1 MDDLL
6 TRFIGP
12 LVRAGLLAVSG
23 WFAARGFT
31 FDENFWVDAGIAIT
45 TGLVALIW
53 SLYQKAQASKLAQT
67 ALDFEPGTPLA
78 AVKAAVG
85 GIHF

>member
-6 TRFIGP
+6 TRFIAP
-12 LVRAGLLAVSG
+12 LVRAALLAVSG

-31 FDENFWVDAGIAIT
+31 FDDNFWLDAGVAIT
-45 TGLVALIW
+45 TGLVALAW
-53 SLYQKAQASKLAQT
+53 SLYQKTQAAKLAQA
-67 ALDFEPGTPLA
+67 ALDFEPGTPLR

-85 GIHF
+85 GFHF